1 MLAPLV
7 LAAVCAATP
16 VHGEPLPQS
25 GALSSVKWVQATP
38 HRAGIVGMLAAF
50 DETIAG
56 VPPHFALW
64 AGGHAPGGGP
74 NQKILWIVRNVGLD
88 LDGRITIR
96 GRELGGKAAFRQQFT
111 VVTDSSAQPA
121 KGTEY
126 ASIIVIPH
134 AGCWRLD
141 VSTGRVKGWLIVD
154 AVAP

>member
-1 MLAPLV
+1 MLAALV
-7 LAAVCAATP
+7 AAAVCAATP
-16 VHGEPLPQS
+16 EHGEPLPQS

-38 HRAGIVGMLAAF
+38 HRAGIVGLLAAF
-50 DETIAG
+50 DEKTAG
-56 VPPHFALW
+56 TPPRFGLW
-64 AGGHAPGGGP
+64 AGGRAPGGGP

-88 LDGRITIR
+88 AYITIR
-96 GRELGGKAAFRQQFT
+96 GRELGGTATFRQQFT
-111 VVTDSSAQPA
+111 VVTDGSSQPA

-141 VSTGRVKGWLIVD
+141 VSTGRAKGSLIVK